1 MEVHP
6 LASSCVRIWFK
17 AIVVS
22 IEDGIGHIR
31 VLSQFCQTIVSR
43 RKSFIGINEK
53 DDFEIH
59 FSQIVDVNN
68 NAEYYLRADVFMFL
82 IGFLENI
89 QFL

>member
-31 VLSQFCQTIVSR
+31 VLS
-43 RKSFIGINEK
+43 
-53 DDFEIH
+53 
-59 FSQIVDVNN
+59 
-68 NAEYYLRADVFMFL
+68 
-82 IGFLENI
+82 
-89 QFL
+89 